1 MEGVCNTV
9 GLMLPNAAALMTPVG
24 CRPEVPL
31 AEPDGLRALDPEGP
45 PRAPP
50 VELCVGVLL
59 VEGDL
64 DDGVAEAPWRG
75 EARVSDRGSLPSLS
89 LENLLGTLPYE
100 PGSRTSTPESVSA
113 ALVSTCPEDGIAKIC
128 PRFSPNV
135 AVLDPL
141 PATLSGTDTRSA
153 IAHKSNLRLI
163 TCESAGNLR
172 LSPLVMRMFGREVSL
187 KGPEG
192 TQDSTPSARISSRA
206 AERMP
211 VVPPGE
217 PDT

>member
-9 GLMLPNAAALMTPVG
+9 GLMLPNAAALMTPAG

-50 VELCVGVLL
+50 VELGVGVFL

-64 DDGVAEAPWRG
+64 DDVDEAPWRG

-89 LENLLGTLPYE
+89 LKTLPRALPYE
-100 PGSRTSTPESVSA
+100 SGSRTSTPESSA

-141 PATLSGTDTRSA
+141 AAPLSGTETRSA